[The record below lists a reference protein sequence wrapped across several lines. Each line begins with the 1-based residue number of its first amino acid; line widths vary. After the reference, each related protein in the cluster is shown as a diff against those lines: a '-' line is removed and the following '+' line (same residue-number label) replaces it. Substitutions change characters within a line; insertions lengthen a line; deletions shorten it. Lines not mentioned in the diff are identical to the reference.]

1 MFIFYFF
8 TGMMFGGYLWGYLAD
23 QRGRQRV
30 LVVSLSVN
38 GLFGALASLA
48 PWFWLFLL
56 LRFVSGVKKAIESI
70 TPQ

>member
-1 MFIFYFF
+1 
-8 TGMMFGGYLWGYLAD
+8 MMVGGYMWGYLAD

-56 LRFVSGVKKAIESI
+56 LRFISGVG
-70 TPQ
+70 